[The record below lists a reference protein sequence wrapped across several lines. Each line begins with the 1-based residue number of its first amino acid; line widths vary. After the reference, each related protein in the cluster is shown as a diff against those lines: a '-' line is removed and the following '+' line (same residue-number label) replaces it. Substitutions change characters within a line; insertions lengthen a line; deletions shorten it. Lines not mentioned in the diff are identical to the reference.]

1 MTASTDR
8 RRFGLISL
16 TAIVVANMIGA
27 GIFTT
32 AGFALSDLGSPERVM
47 WAWVVGGVIAVLGV
61 LCYGALARHLQL
73 SGGEYL
79 FLSRTIGPRTGFL
92 AGWISLWAGFS
103 GAIAVAAETLQAYLE
118 PYVPDAIPP
127 DLIGS
132 VLILLLAALH
142 AFRLN
147 MGALLQNFAVT
158 FKVILLVVLAIW
170 GMLLLP
176 ESAAN
181 PASDLGALPAD
192 AAPAN
197 DGSSVLPNA
206 ADLPL
211 HWGDF
216 AMVLMWVSLSYSG
229 WNAAV
234 YVAGEAKDAKRNI
247 PRAMLLGTLLVTAL
261 YLALNW
267 VFVHAAPVEQLTQSD
282 QIAAIAAT
290 ATAALGSPGLEQTVR
305 IGLALAMLTSIS
317 SMVMIG
323 PRIYAQMADDGVFP
337 KFFSFRGHSPSRSIF
352 LQAGLAIA
360 LLWGSGLREQLTNLG
375 WLLSICTAV
384 SVIGLLLL
392 RRDLGPKSVPIPG
405 YPLVPLIFLAA
416 IGYFAVQMAVHH
428 SDDLWPAAVVLA
440 SGMVAAVVFRPRA

>member
-8 RRFGLISL
+8 RRFGLTSL

-32 AGFALSDLGSPERVM
+32 AGFALADLGTPERVM
-47 WAWVVGGVIAVLGV
+47 WAWVVGGAIAVLGV
-61 LCYGALARHLQL
+61 LCYGALARHLQI

-103 GAIAVAAETLQAYLE
+103 GAIAVAAETLQAYVQ
-118 PYVPDAIPP
+118 PFVPEAIPP
-127 DLIGS
+127 DLIGT
-132 VLILLLAALH
+132 VLILLLASLH
-142 AFRLN
+142 AFRLH

-158 FKVILLVVLAIW
+158 FKV
-170 GMLLLP
+170 LLLIALAVWGFFLLP
-176 ESAAN
+176 DAATKT
-181 PASDLGALPAD
+181 ASDLASTAPAD
-192 AAPAN
+192 AALTVADAPVTPWKW
-197 DGSSVLPNA
+197 GS
-206 ADLPL
+206 
-211 HWGDF
+211 F

-234 YVAGEAKDAKRNI
+234 YVAGEAKNAKRTI

-267 VFVHAAPVEQLTQSD
+267 VFVHAAPVSELTQEG

-290 ATAALGSPGLEQTVR
+290 AAAALGSPGLEQIVR

-360 LLWGSGLREQLTNLG
+360 LLWGSGLRAQLTNLG

-384 SVIGLLLL
+384 SVVGLLML

-405 YPLVPLIFLAA
+405 YPFVPLAFLAA
-416 IGYFAVQMAVHH
+416 VGFFAIQMAAYHRN
-428 SDDLWPAAVVLA
+428 DLWPAAVVLG
-440 SGMVAAVVFRPRA
+440 SGWMAAVIFRPRV

>member
-1 MTASTDR
+1 MTASSDR

-32 AGFALSDLGSPERVM
+32 TGFALSDLGSPERVM

-61 LCYGALARHLQL
+61 LCYGALARHLQI

-103 GAIAVAAETLQAYLE
+103 GAIAVAAETLQAYLQ
-118 PYVPDAIPP
+118 PYVADAIPP

-132 VLILLLAALH
+132 VLILLLAFLH
-142 AFRLN
+142 AFRLQ

-170 GMLLLP
+170 GAMLLP
-176 ESAAN
+176 DAT
-181 PASDLGALPAD
+181 AD
-192 AAPAN
+192 ATSGAVTLPV
-197 DGSSVLPNA
+197 DSSTTEIKPWN
-206 ADLPL
+206 
-211 HWGDF
+211 WGDF

-247 PRAMLLGTLLVTAL
+247 PRAMLLGTMLVTAL

-267 VFVHAAPVEQLTQSD
+267 VFVHAAPVEQLTQKG

-305 IGLALAMLTSIS
+305 LGLALAMLTSIS
-317 SMVMIG
+317 SMIMIG

-384 SVIGLLLL
+384 SVVGLLLL

-405 YPLVPLIFLAA
+405 YPFVPLVFLAA
-416 IGYFAVQMAVHH
+416 IAYFAIQMAVHH
-428 SDDLWPAAVVLA
+428 SDDLWPAAVVLV
-440 SGMVAAVVFRPRA
+440 SGGIAAVVFRPRA